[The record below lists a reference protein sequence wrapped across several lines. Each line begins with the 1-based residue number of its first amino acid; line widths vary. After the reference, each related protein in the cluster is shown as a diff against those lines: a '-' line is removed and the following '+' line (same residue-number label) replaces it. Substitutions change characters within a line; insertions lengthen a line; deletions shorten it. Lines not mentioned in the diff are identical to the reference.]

1 MSMSCSSIKANLSAE
16 CPSPYTRGSN
26 HSRSSLCRSGPFA
39 MSFPL
44 NGQLRDYVSS
54 PHREESATPCS
65 SERHGGSAPERVQVD
80 DAARQENAT
89 MDASSFLHPGKCAG
103 RT

>member
-54 PHREESATPCS
+54 AARVGRLYFIVKLGAFPGRVRSLGVAFI
-65 SERHGGSAPERVQVD
+65 SERHGGSAPERVHVN
-80 DAARQENAT
+80 DAA
-89 MDASSFLHPGKCAG
+89 
-103 RT
+103 